1 MPSDKKLK
9 SLKKKYSFFF
19 STRRDIPEPVDRV
32 EGIYPLLKELESNL
46 EEIDP
51 VPRNMDANLLQ
62 KMSEDKDKSDQK
74 VRELEG

>member
-1 MPSDKKLK
+1 M
-9 SLKKKYSFFF
+9 
-19 STRRDIPEPVDRV
+19 

-46 EEIDP
+46 EETDP

-74 VRELEG
+74 V